1 MDGVF
6 SLSSKPLQYLGVAGL
21 SISLLAALYLAV
33 VLVGWAMGSEDY
45 RTVAGWSS
53 TVAIVLFVGGVQ
65 LTGLWLMGQYL
76 ARTYDQVKGRPC
88 YIVAD
93 ALGLECP
100 TLPPEPNEP
109 RVLPRRTE
117 AKPQPAEE
125 PQPVGA

>member
-1 MDGVF
+1 MIQRNAY
-6 SLSSKPLQYLGVAGL
+6 PLVLALGVA
-21 SISLLAALYLAV
+21 V
-33 VLVGWAMGSEDY
+33 VLTGWAMGSEDY

-117 AKPQPAEE
+117 AKPQPAEA
-125 PQPVGA
+125 PQPVGAQS